1 MYAVTSVQT
10 NLREKYF
17 ITHTYTLISLYI
29 SDTGGCLTK
38 KSHQHLIIHV
48 YDYSPSD

>member
-10 NLREKYF
+10 NLREKCF
-17 ITHTYTLISLYI
+17 IIHTFISLYI
-29 SDTGGCLTK
+29 SDVGECLTK